1 MYTKGTQRPTEVIG
15 RNTSFYSIYTLID
28 VTDSNVSSPKINAKK
43 FYQSQN
49 LNTFMQVIGLR
60 TQPIISSV
68 TKLESQNM
76 AEYNFGND
84 YTGTHTIWLMKFVS
98 ETEGAWNKDD
108 IETSSH
114 NIPHDYDKTGE
125 SLIYANDIYMSSG
138 GTIRV
143 YCTDWS
149 NKLSEYLDNLKV
161 TIGSQELVDFFN
173 NEAYK

>member
-1 MYTKGTQRPTEVIG
+1 MYTKSNQRPTEVIG

-108 IETSSH
+108 IETALLVEDFNFVPIHS
-114 NIPHDYDKTGE
+114 NIDETATIDGDIINTANEDKLNTYF
-125 SLIYANDIYMSSG
+125 SF
-138 GTIRV
+138 
-143 YCTDWS
+143 
-149 NKLSEYLDNLKV
+149 SEN
-161 TIGSQELVDFFN
+161 I
-173 NEAYK
+173 

>member
-1 MYTKGTQRPTEVIG
+1 MYTKSNQRPTEVIG

-108 IETSSH
+108 IETALLVEDFNFVPIHS
-114 NIPHDYDKTGE
+114 NIDETATIDGDIINTDNEDKLNTYF
-125 SLIYANDIYMSSG
+125 SF
-138 GTIRV
+138 
-143 YCTDWS
+143 
-149 NKLSEYLDNLKV
+149 SEN
-161 TIGSQELVDFFN
+161 I
-173 NEAYK
+173 

>member
-1 MYTKGTQRPTEVIG
+1 MYTKSNQRPTEVIG

-84 YTGTHTIWLMKFVS
+84 YTGTHTFWLMKFVS
-98 ETEGAWNKDD
+98 ETEGAWKKDD
-108 IETSSH
+108 IETALLVEDFNFVPIHS
-114 NIPHDYDKTGE
+114 NIDETATIDGDIINTDNEDKLNT
-125 SLIYANDIYMSSG
+125 YF
-138 GTIRV
+138 
-143 YCTDWS
+143 
-149 NKLSEYLDNLKV
+149 KFSEN
-161 TIGSQELVDFFN
+161 I
-173 NEAYK
+173 